1 MLIDGVENIIKNNT
15 SNNTEMLDKSNIQD
29 IIDSIIDFVFLNQ
42 GYISDIQLEK
52 KDNIKLIIH
61 KLVFE
66 KEYEKLISLGIN
78 FQQICKLLSASS
90 IAIIKNEVEPEK
102 EVEILKIDEPD
113 SDKF

>member
-15 SNNTEMLDKSNIQD
+15 SNNTGMLDKNNIQSMV
-29 IIDSIIDFVFLNQ
+29 DSIIDFVFFNQ
-42 GYISDIQLEK
+42 GYTSDIHLEK
-52 KDNIKLIIH
+52 KDNIKLIIYN
-61 KLVFE
+61 LVFE

-90 IAIIKNEVEPEK
+90 IAIIKNEVEPAK
-102 EVEILKIDEPD
+102 EVEILKIEEPD